1 MKLATQWTFPNLA
14 TLLASGACALAAPGP
29 TERPLTPGGVWR
41 AHDTNRPRPAVVIP
55 PAPSTQ
61 VEAGRPPSD
70 AVVLFDGKDLSQWRR
85 AARGAKGKAIADEKP
100 AWKVE
105 NGYMEIVPKSGAIVS
120 KAKFADSQIHIEWAT
135 PVPATGQGQGRGNS
149 GIFLD
154 SHPEI
159 QVLDSY
165 QNDTYPDGQAG
176 GIYGLY
182 PPLVN
187 PTRPPGE
194 WQAYD
199 LIYIA
204 PRLQDGKVAQP
215 ARYTVFLNGVL
226 LHHAVE
232 VPGSAVEC
240 SISLQDHGNP
250 IRYRNIWVR
259 PLRGYDAQ

>member
-1 MKLATQWTFPNLA
+1 MNSSKRFAFVTVALFT
-14 TLLASGACALAAPGP
+14 ASTVCALAGAAAAK
-29 TERPLTPGGVWR
+29 RSLTPGGVWL

-55 PAPSTQ
+55 PTASTEA
-61 VEAGRPPSD
+61 VAGRPPSD

-85 AARGAKGKAIADEKP
+85 VARRTKGNADASETP

-105 NGYMEIVPKSGAIVS
+105 HGYMEVVPKSGGLAS
-120 KAKFADSQIHIEWAT
+120 KAKFADCQLHIEWAT
-135 PVPATGQGQGRGNS
+135 PTPPSGTGQGRGNS
-149 GIFLD
+149 GIFID
-154 SHPEI
+154 GHPEI

-176 GIYGLY
+176 GLYGLY

-194 WQAYD
+194 WQSFD
-199 LIYIA
+199 IIYVA
-204 PRLQDGKVAQP
+204 PRLEEGKVVQP
-215 ARYTVFLNGVL
+215 ARYTVLLNGVL

-240 SISLQDHGNP
+240 SISLQDHNNP

-259 PLRGYDAQ
+259 PLKGYDAR